1 MKLDNET
8 LNMYTGSVY
17 TSRRDIIQIRPR
29 KEL

>member
-8 LNMYTGSVY
+8 LKMYTARVY
-17 TSRRDIIQIRPR
+17 TSRRQIIQIRPR